1 MHAAQR
7 VATLIAV
14 LAAGQALAGEFDCMI
29 EPRKAVEI
37 RAASEG
43 LIEKIWVD
51 RGDMVKVGQVLVTL
65 ESGVEKAAAES
76 ARYRTS
82 MEGKIRTGESRVE
95 FATQKHARRDS
106 LASQSFI
113 SAQDRDESLAEKRLA
128 ESELIDARDDRNLAE
143 IEFRRLSEQL
153 RLRTI
158 RSPVDGVV
166 VDRML
171 HAGELADNRDLRKP
185 ILKLADI
192 GTLNVEAL
200 LPIDAFG
207 KVSVGQSLEVLPESP
222 VGGRHNARVHVVDRV
237 MDPASGTFGVR
248 LELQN
253 PGLRLPAGIKCKLNL
268 PGVAGRTVLAPVSA
282 KRPATLGVVR

>member
-14 LAAGQALAGEFDCMI
+14 LAAGPALAGEFDCMI

-282 KRPATLGVVR
+282 KRPSTLGVVR